1 MSELAR
7 LRLGAD
13 VGGTFTDLIVDGL
26 PGGLRLFKSSTTPDD
41 PTRGLLDTIGIAA
54 DSLGLS
60 TRELLGR
67 ATQIVHGTTRA
78 TNAIVTSSTARTAFL
93 CTEGHPDT
101 LLWREGGGRL
111 RTLDFSQPF
120 PEPYVPRALTF
131 EIPERMR
138 WDGTVHHPLDES
150 AARDT
155 LARLGEIKVEAVAVC
170 LLWSIVN
177 PAHELVLGDL
187 IEEILP
193 GVPYT
198 LSHQL
203 NPTIREYRRAS
214 ATSIDASLKPLMSRY
229 FAGISQTLK
238 EEGFAGRLL
247 TLTSSGGVLDADQ
260 AARAP
265 IHSVGSGP
273 AAAPSAGQHY
283 ARLDASVD
291 TAIVMDAGGTTFDVS
306 LLRGGEIP
314 WNREATVGPF
324 PGFML
329 GFPSL
334 DVRSIGAGG
343 GSIAWVDDGGLLH
356 VGPESAGSEP
366 GPASYGHGG
375 GEPTVT
381 DSAVLLGYIDP
392 QYFLGGKMVL
402 DPALATAAVERGVAK
417 PSGLGVEEA
426 AGAIF
431 ELACERMVTAI
442 EEITLNQGVDP
453 RRAIMIGG
461 GGGAGLYSVPIA
473 RRLGVRRIVVPETAA
488 GLSATG
494 ALVSDLRSDKS
505 AFLATDTDAFDFV
518 GVNATLAELR
528 RLSETFITESGVP
541 PEGASIRFA
550 VEARYPRQHWEI
562 EVPLRV
568 ESFAGDE
575 DVEVLRRDFHATHE
589 RVFAHRDERSKVE
602 FVAWH
607 ASARCPLPELT
618 QAKVEVNK
626 VQPEPRTKRDAF
638 FAGRSHPTPVYRLES
653 LAAGDSLEGPVIVET
668 PATTIVVPPD
678 AVVTR
683 APSGSLILDLVEGG
697 PEMSPLSQIRGDARR

>member
-1 MSELAR
+1 
-7 LRLGAD
+7 
-13 VGGTFTDLIVDGL
+13 
-26 PGGLRLFKSSTTPDD
+26 
-41 PTRGLLDTIGIAA
+41 
-54 DSLGLS
+54 
-60 TRELLGR
+60 
-67 ATQIVHGTTRA
+67 
-78 TNAIVTSSTARTAFL
+78 
-93 CTEGHPDT
+93 
-101 LLWREGGGRL
+101 
-111 RTLDFSQPF
+111 
-120 PEPYVPRALTF
+120 
-131 EIPERMR
+131 MR

>member
-1 MSELAR
+1 MSEHEG

-26 PGGLRLFKSSTTPDD
+26 PGGLRLFKSSTTSED
-41 PTRGLLDTIGIAA
+41 PTRGLLDTIEIAA
-54 DSLGLS
+54 GSFGLS
-60 TRELLGR
+60 KRDFLGQ
-67 ATQIVHGTTRA
+67 AAQIVHGTTRA
-78 TNAIVTSSTARTAFL
+78 TNAILTSSTARTALL

-138 WDGTVHHPLDES
+138 WDGSVHKPLDES
-150 AARDT
+150 AARAT
-155 LARLGEIKVEAVAVC
+155 LARLGEIDVEAVAVC

-177 PAHELVLGDL
+177 PAHELVLGNL
-187 IEEILP
+187 IEEVLP
-193 GVPYT
+193 GVPCT

-214 ATSIDASLKPLMSRY
+214 SASIDASLKPLMSRY
-229 FAGISQTLK
+229 YANISQTLR

-260 AARAP
+260 AAREP
-265 IHSVGSGP
+265 IHSIGSGP

-366 GPASYGHGG
+366 GPASYGRGG
-375 GEPTVT
+375 REPTVT

-392 QYFLGGKMVL
+392 AYFLGGSMVL
-402 DPALATAAVERGVAK
+402 DPALATAAVERRVGK
-417 PSGLGVEEA
+417 PLGLGVEEA

-442 EEITLNQGVDP
+442 EEITLNEGVDP
-453 RRAIMIGG
+453 RRAIMVGG

-505 AFLATDTDAFDFV
+505 AFLATDTDSFDFV
-518 GVNATLAELR
+518 GVNATLAELK
-528 RLSETFITESGVP
+528 RLSEEFISSGVP

-589 RVFAHRDERSKVE
+589 RIFAHRDERSKVE

-607 ASARCPLPELT
+607 ASARCPLPELG
-618 QAKVEVNK
+618 QAEVP
-626 VQPEPRTKRDAF
+626 VSQARPEPRTERDAF
-638 FAGRSHPTPVYRLES
+638 FGGSSQPTPVYRLES
-653 LAAGDSLEGPVIVET
+653 LATGHSLSGPVIVET

-683 APSGSLILDLVEGG
+683 APSGSLLLDLVEGG
-697 PEMSPLSQIRGDARR
+697 PDMSPLSQIL

>member
-1 MSELAR
+1 MSELEE

-60 TRELLGR
+60 KRDLLGR

-78 TNAIVTSSTARTAFL
+78 TNAILTSSTARTALL

-138 WDGTVHHPLDES
+138 WDGTVHKPLDES
-150 AARDT
+150 AARAT
-155 LARLGEIKVEAVAVC
+155 LARLGDIEVEAVAVC

-177 PAHELVLGDL
+177 PAHELILGDL

-214 ATSIDASLKPLMSRY
+214 AASIDASLKPLMSRY
-229 FAGISQTLK
+229 FAGIGQTLK

-247 TLTSSGGVLDADQ
+247 TLTSSGGVLDADR

-366 GPASYGHGG
+366 GPASYGRGG
-375 GEPTVT
+375 REPTVT

-392 QYFLGGKMVL
+392 EYFLGGNMVL
-402 DPALATAAVERGVAK
+402 DPDLATAAVERRVGK
-417 PSGLGVEEA
+417 WLGLGAEEA

-431 ELACERMVTAI
+431 ELACERMVIAI

-505 AFLATDTDAFDFV
+505 AFLATDTEAFDFV
-518 GVNATLAELR
+518 GVNATLAELK
-528 RLSETFITESGVP
+528 RLSEAFITESGVP

-568 ESFAGDE
+568 EAFAGVE
-575 DVEVLRRDFHATHE
+575 DIEVLRRDFHATHD
-589 RVFAHRDERSKVE
+589 RIFAHRDERSKVE

-607 ASARCPLPELT
+607 ASARCPLPDLT
-618 QAKVEVNK
+618 QAEVPVSK
-626 VQPEPRTKRDAF
+626 ARPEPRTERAAF
-638 FAGRSHPTPVYRLES
+638 FGRSSRPTPVYRLES
-653 LAAGDSLEGPVIVET
+653 LASGDTLSGPVIVET

-683 APSGSLILDLVEGG
+683 APCGSLILDLVEGG
-697 PEMSPLSQIRGDARR
+697 PRMSPLSKIRSEARR